1 MNKTN
6 QNNQTANAQD
16 QQASENPTSQVQQ
29 PKTPEHFNSPF
40 LSTPKSPYELG
51 VKVF

>member
-6 QNNQTANAQD
+6 QNNQTANVQD

-29 PKTPEHFNSPF
+29 PKTP
-40 LSTPKSPYELG
+40 
-51 VKVF
+51 